1 LKKTDTFLGRIKGK
15 FLEMHPTERRLAD
28 FLLSFPGELASY
40 TATELAQLAGV
51 SNATVTRL
59 IKKLGYESY
68 DEARRHVR
76 TDQKTGAAIY
86 LVGSKT
92 KEPDELINAHVSQAK
107 ENIDLTFSMT
117 NLQEIDQLAKS
128 ILDARKVWVIGFRT
142 SFSFANYFQWQIRQV
157 IESINVIPHQG
168 ETLAEHVAGISSEDC
183 VVFVGLQRQV
193 KGTLRLLGI
202 VEGTGAKIAFI
213 SDGHEKRI
221 RGLDWHFRCGTAAP
235 GPLFNHASVVALLH
249 LIAVRVIELAGPA
262 GRKRLAA
269 VESLHE
275 TLGDIEQL

>member
-1 LKKTDTFLGRIKGK
+1 
-15 FLEMHPTERRLAD
+15 
-28 FLLSFPGELASY
+28 
-40 TATELAQLAGV
+40 
-51 SNATVTRL
+51 
-59 IKKLGYESY
+59 
-68 DEARRHVR
+68 
-76 TDQKTGAAIY
+76 
-86 LVGSKT
+86 
-92 KEPDELINAHVSQAK
+92 
-107 ENIDLTFSMT
+107 
-117 NLQEIDQLAKS
+117 
-128 ILDARKVWVIGFRT
+128 LDARKVWVIGFRT

-168 ETLAEHVAGISSEDC
+168 EALAEHVAGISSEDC